1 MQKMKHLNIR
11 SIETS
16 DYYFLKAEKKL
27 EKGFRYDSK
36 VEYRKA
42 LQYFTKAQH
51 FSLIKQSVHDAKV
64 AECFYYLDQETIA
77 RSYLKEALLIDPDC
91 FEAYDVLSS
100 LDWDDDNKRL
110 SSYYEMIRIK
120 PDYGFGYYMVGKLLE
135 EQDKV
140 DDALRIYYQSIQK
153 SLLNADD
160 QYILRWCIP
169 RIVTLEA
176 SVKSIDFIEDHLL
189 NPRLTVRTKNF
200 MMHYLAYLYL
210 ETNEIDVALQKY
222 NLIVESTKSSKL
234 IIMISEYYLAN
245 LCIALVLEKYYQN
258 YDEAI
263 KYYKLIVEPK
273 NTHCILP
280 AYLGLRRC
288 MIALNC
294 TENLTDIENEM
305 IHRCGK
311 DIVKKFDYS
320 VDHGY
325 ITSYLC

>member
-1 MQKMKHLNIR
+1 MKRLNIR
-11 SIETS
+11 SIEAS

-27 EKGFRYDSK
+27 EKGCRYDSK

-51 FSLIKQSVHDAKV
+51 FSLIKQSVHDAKI
-64 AECFYYLDQETIA
+64 AECFYYLDQDTIA
-77 RSYLKEALLIDPDC
+77 RSYLKEVLLIDPDC

-120 PDYGFGYYMVGKLLE
+120 PDYGFGYLMIGKLLE
-135 EQDKV
+135 EQDKA

-176 SVKSIDFIEDHLL
+176 SVKSINFIEDHLL
-189 NPRLTVRTKNF
+189 NPKLTVRTKNF

-210 ETNEIDVALQKY
+210 ETNEIDAALQKY
-222 NLIVESTKSSKL
+222 NLIVESTKSSKS
-234 IIMISEYYLAN
+234 IIMTSEYYLAN

-258 YDEAI
+258 YDEAM
-263 KYYKLIVEPK
+263 KYYKLVTQLNNDFYIQ
-273 NTHCILP
+273 P

-294 TENLTDIENEM
+294 TENLADIESEM
-305 IHRCGK
+305 IRRCGK

-320 VDHGY
+320 VDHDY

>member
-27 EKGFRYDSK
+27 ETGFRYDSK

-51 FSLIKQSVHDAKV
+51 FSLIKQSVHDAKI
-64 AECFYYLDQETIA
+64 AECFYYLDQDTIA

-110 SSYYEMIRIK
+110 LSYYEMIRIK
-120 PDYGFGYYMVGKLLE
+120 PDYGFGYFMIGKLLE
-135 EQDKV
+135 AQDKIN
-140 DDALRIYYQSIQK
+140 DALHMYYTAFETALLSLDNQFIIRCSLPKIVKNEVIKTAINFIKGYLDNPIFTLRIKYEMS
-153 SLLNADD
+153 
-160 QYILRWCIP
+160 
-169 RIVTLEA
+169 
-176 SVKSIDFIEDHLL
+176 
-189 NPRLTVRTKNF
+189 
-200 MMHYLAYLYL
+200 HYLAYLYIKDKNTD
-210 ETNEIDVALQKY
+210 EALQVFC
-222 NLIVESTKSSKL
+222 N
-234 IIMISEYYLAN
+234 ISEFFKSKKSGLMQNYYYRAN
-245 LCIALVLEKYYQN
+245 LCIALVLEKFYQN
-258 YDEAI
+258 YDEAM
-263 KYYKLIVEPK
+263 KYYELVTELNNYFYIQ
-273 NTHCILP
+273 P

-294 TENLTDIENEM
+294 TENLTDIESEM
-305 IHRCGK
+305 IRRCGK

-320 VDHGY
+320 VEHGY